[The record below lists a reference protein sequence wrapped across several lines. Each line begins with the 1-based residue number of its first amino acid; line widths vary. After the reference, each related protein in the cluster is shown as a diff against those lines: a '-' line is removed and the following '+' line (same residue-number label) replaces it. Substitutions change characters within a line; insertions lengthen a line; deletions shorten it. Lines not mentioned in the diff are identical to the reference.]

1 MKIIT
6 QLVDLIDEELDGA
19 KHYIKM
25 ARREKE
31 AHPTLSDTFAE
42 LAEQE
47 MGHVKAL
54 HSQAA
59 RIIENYKET
68 TGEPPA
74 EMLAI
79 YNYEH
84 DKQIDRASKI
94 KQMIAEFRNS

>member
-6 QLVDLIDEELDGA
+6 QLVDLIDDELKGA

-25 ARREKE
+25 ARREKDV
-31 AHPTLSDTFAE
+31 HPQISSAFAD
-42 LAEQE
+42 LAEAE
-47 MGHVKAL
+47 MGHVRTL
-54 HSQAA
+54 HAEAA
-59 RIIENYKET
+59 KIIENYRET

-74 EMLAI
+74 EMLAV

-94 KQMIAEFRNS
+94 KQMIAEYRNS